1 MASDEFSFGMKKV
14 LTTLLPSSRRESRLR
29 MFTLNVIRQRKII
42 VDRYRQIEHRPAYL
56 PACST

>member
-1 MASDEFSFGMKKV
+1 
-14 LTTLLPSSRRESRLR
+14 